1 MLRLSSQSKS
11 MSELAVAA
19 YRPMGMCT
27 RPKLMAPF
35 HMLRAEVDGLDLGE
49 AAFFMAVL
57 SSIPAGRC
65 SVLRLEAQRLHGAA
79 QAHGGRAVVLPG
91 GVAQAQALV
100 YRANG
105 PVRAARE
112 PVQLVPGH
120 GHGDAHAR
128 PRPGRPRAGRG
139 GAEAVAQVVHKNLSH
154 AVARPAFGH
163 EALGA
168 VVDYG
173 ERTILQGLDL
183 AVNAGEIYALLGANG
198 AGKTTTLS
206 MLLGFVRPRSGQV
219 RVQGVD
225 PVTAPA
231 QARALIAYIPE
242 NVALYEH
249 LSARE
254 NAAYLLE
261 LAGQPAAAGAIGQA
275 LSAAGLD
282 AAAHDRRVSG
292 FSKGMRQKVAIALA
306 LARRV
311 PALLLDEPTSGLDP
325 QATAEFSRLLMQ
337 LRGQGVAI
345 LMVTHDLLGAAD
357 VADRMGF
364 IAGGRLVEEV
374 ADRKSTR
381 LHSSHLVSSYALFLF
396 E

>member
-1 MLRLSSQSKS
+1 MVSTTLAGAPDQGAASHAPPAVLTLSNV
-11 MSELAVAA
+11 EVL
-19 YRPMGMCT
+19 Y
-27 RPKLMAPF
+27 
-35 HMLRAEVDGLDLGE
+35 AEVILALKGVS
-49 AAFFMAVL
+49 MQ
-57 SSIPAGRC
+57 IP
-65 SVLRLEAQRLHGAA
+65 E
-79 QAHGGRAVVLPG
+79 GGCV
-91 GVAQAQALV
+91 
-100 YRANG
+100 
-105 PVRAARE
+105 
-112 PVQLVPGH
+112 
-120 GHGDAHAR
+120 
-128 PRPGRPRAGRG
+128 
-139 GAEAVAQVVHKNLSH
+139 
-154 AVARPAFGH
+154 
-163 EALGA
+163 
-168 VVDYG
+168 
-173 ERTILQGLDL
+173 
-183 AVNAGEIYALLGANG
+183 ALLGANG

-206 MLLGFVRPRSGQV
+206 LLLGFVRPRSGQV

-254 NAAYLLE
+254 NVAYLLE

-374 ADRKSTR
+374 AASGEERFDVRA
-381 LHSSHLVSSYALFLF
+381 LHRHYAGVGTDTHTGTGTDTHI
-396 E
+396 EADTQGAAA

>member
-1 MLRLSSQSKS
+1 MHSSLPVSS
-11 MSELAVAA
+11 NPTSAST
-19 YRPMGMCT
+19 P
-27 RPKLMAPF
+27 
-35 HMLRAEVDGLDLGE
+35 
-49 AAFFMAVL
+49 VL
-57 SSIPAGRC
+57 
-65 SVLRLEAQRLHGAA
+65 Q
-79 QAHGGRAVVLPG
+79 
-91 GVAQAQALV
+91 
-100 YRANG
+100 
-105 PVRAARE
+105 
-112 PVQLVPGH
+112 
-120 GHGDAHAR
+120 
-128 PRPGRPRAGRG
+128 
-139 GAEAVAQVVHKNLSH
+139 
-154 AVARPAFGH
+154 
-163 EALGA
+163 ALGA

-183 AVNAGEIYALLGANG
+183 AVHAGEIYALLGANG

-206 MLLGFVRPRSGQV
+206 LLLGFVRPRSGQV

-254 NAAYLLE
+254 NVAYLLE

-374 ADRKSTR
+374 AASGEERFDVRA
-381 LHSSHLVSSYALFLF
+381 LHRHYAGVGTDTDTDTDTHMKTHI
-396 E
+396 EADTQGAAA